1 MKRRVLSYVLGACAA
16 SLVSTAVTAQSITPE
31 FAENYTVVD
40 LGSIPGVPTP
50 YGGVTFKWD
59 EPDVLLIGGA
69 ANSLNGAIYAI
80 QVERGCDNYIT
91 GVIGEAE
98 LFAAAPRIDGGL
110 TYGPDNILFYT
121 TYSNNTIGQI
131 KPGSSVADRVIEL
144 GPLGV
149 TGSTGSLMFVPAGMA
164 GAGRLKIVTYSGS
177 NWWDATI
184 APDGN
189 GTFDIVDPTLVVNV
203 GGGPEGVVYIASG
216 NPNFDA
222 DSILITKYGQNRVD
236 AYEVDANGDP
246 ILSTMRTLVNGL
258 TNPEGAAFD
267 PVSGD
272 FVFSTFG
279 GGNRLLLVRG
289 FDVPGVAADL
299 NDDSMI
305 DTLDLFILLGNWG
318 PCSEFDGSCVGD
330 VNGDCVVDVLD
341 LFALLG
347 NWGAV
352 SR

>member
-1 MKRRVLSYVLGACAA
+1 MA
-16 SLVSTAVTAQSITPE
+16 SLVSAAVMGQSITPE
-31 FAENYTVVD
+31 FAESYTVVD

-80 QVERGCDNYIT
+80 QVERGCDNFIT
-91 GVIGEAE
+91 GFIGTAE
-98 LFAAAPRIDGGL
+98 LFATAPRIDGGL

-131 KPGSSVADRVIEL
+131 KPGSTEADRVVEL

-149 TGSTGSLMFVPAGMA
+149 TGSTGSLMFVPEGMP

-184 APDGN
+184 APDRN
-189 GTFDIVDPTLVVNV
+189 GTFDIIDPTLVVNV
-203 GGGPEGVVYIASG
+203 GGGPEGVVYIAAG
-216 NPNFDA
+216 NPNFLA
-222 DSILITKYGQNRVD
+222 DSVLITKYGQNRVD

-246 ILSTMRTLVNGL
+246 ILSTVRPLVSGL
-258 TNPEGAAFD
+258 SNPEGAAFD

-289 FDVPGVAADL
+289 FEAPGAAADL
-299 NDDSMI
+299 NDDGVV
-305 DTLDLFILLGNWG
+305 DVFDLLILLSNWG
-318 PCSEFDGSCVGD
+318 LCSEVDGSCAGD
-330 VNGDCVVDVLD
+330 INGDCVVDVFD
-341 LFALLG
+341 LLALLSS
-347 NWGAV
+347 WGTV
-352 SR
+352 